1 MPVPPPSSSLN
12 IDLTGIFHPVFW
24 IIGIA
29 MAIRVG
35 MDFLLAGKPTRRKK
49 WQRAPRKKWNLFV
62 RRQGLDKPLAA
73 PATGPLS
80 FELSLKPRFFAASEK
95 QFFTALEPI
104 ARDYGLRVFPNVR
117 LVDIIRPKSDEQHR
131 FIEYYGRMHVDFALV
146 RTDNDAIVG
155 AIELDGKSHL
165 GSTQQFNDELK
176 NRAFKEVGLRME
188 RYQTDGDNRPEKLR
202 ETIERM
208 LRLRI

>member
-1 MPVPPPSSSLN
+1 MPVSH
-12 IDLTGIFHPVFW
+12 IDLTHLFQPVFW
-24 IIGIA
+24 TIGIA
-29 MAIRVG
+29 LALRFALNFI
-35 MDFLLAGKPTRRKK
+35 LAGKPKRRKK
-49 WQRAPRKKWNLFV
+49 WHRFV
-62 RRQGLDKPLAA
+62 KRHGLETPKSHT
-73 PATGPLS
+73 TGPLS
-80 FELSLKPRFFAASEK
+80 FELSLKPRFFTASEK
-95 QFFTALEPI
+95 HFFNALEPV

-117 LVDIIRPKSDEQHR
+117 LVDIIRPKTEEQHR
-131 FIEYYGRMHVDFALV
+131 VIEYYGRMHVDFVLV

-165 GSTQQFNDELK
+165 ISTQQFNDELK

-208 LRLRI
+208 LRLRL